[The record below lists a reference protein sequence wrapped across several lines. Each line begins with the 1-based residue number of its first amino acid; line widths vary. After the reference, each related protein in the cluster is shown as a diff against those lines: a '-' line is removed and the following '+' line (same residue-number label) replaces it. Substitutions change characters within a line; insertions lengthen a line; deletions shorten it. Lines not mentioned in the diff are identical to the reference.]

1 MRETETYRALLA
13 QLKNHLA
20 FLPDKPEE
28 TLESTL
34 DALWH
39 LSAGKAYT
47 AEMAIQHPLPALS
60 EAQYKQLTRYVQ
72 ERIEGK
78 PLSHITGKQNFMGIE
93 MHVTKDAL
101 IPRKE
106 TEILGKLVSSL
117 ISESAHKTEHPLV
130 VDVCTG
136 MGNLPLAYAYSFPN
150 ARILAADL
158 SEKAIELAKENA
170 TTLNLSNA
178 ITWFVGDLLHPLDDE
193 KYAEQVDI
201 ISCNP
206 PYISSG
212 KLEKMPAEI
221 IGHEPEMA
229 FNGGPFG
236 IKILS
241 RLLKE
246 GLPYLKGGGWLCF
259 EVGLGQGPGMQ
270 QLLERNPSYQQVRTA
285 TDAEGN
291 IRALAAQKH
300 L

>member
-1 MRETETYRALLA
+1 MRETDNYRTLLA

-34 DALWH
+34 DALWQ
-39 LSAGKAYT
+39 LSAGIAYT
-47 AEMAIQHPLPALS
+47 AEEAMKHRLPTLS
-60 EAQYKQLTRYVQ
+60 EAQYKQLTDYVQ

-78 PLSHITGKQNFMGIE
+78 PLSHITGKQTFMGIE
-93 MHVTKDAL
+93 MRVTKDAL

-106 TEILGKLVSSL
+106 TEILGNLAFSL
-117 ISESAHKTEHPLV
+117 INDISQKTTHPLV

-136 MGNLPLAYAYSFPN
+136 MGNLALAYAYTFPN

-158 SEKAIELAKENA
+158 SQQAIELAKENA
-170 TTLNLSNA
+170 ATLDISNA
-178 ITWFVGDLLHPLDDE
+178 ISWFVGDLLHPLDVE
-193 KYAEQVDI
+193 KYTEQVDI

-206 PYISSG
+206 PYISSS
-212 KLEKMPAEI
+212 KLEKMPQEI
-221 IGHEPEMA
+221 IGYEPEMA

-236 IKILS
+236 VNILS

-246 GLPYLKGGGWLCF
+246 ALPYLKPNGWLCF

-270 QLLERNPSYQQVRTA
+270 KLLEKNPNYAQIRTA
-285 TDAEGN
+285 GDTDGN
-291 IRALAAQKH
+291 IRALAAQKQK
-300 L
+300 